1 MPLDAAVLRFLAT
14 KPDSGA
20 ADESV
25 ATRRAA
31 IRRGSDE
38 LFALFAEPAPP
49 SPAAADHV
57 VAYEGGMLGVR
68 VYRPRADAVLPLHV
82 FVHGGGFWLGSV
94 DELVV
99 DVACRERSVGA
110 DCVVVSVD
118 YRLAPEHP
126 FPTAVEDC
134 VAAVLWAAEH
144 AAELGADADTITIGG
159 VSAGANLAAATALA
173 LRDRGGPPLRLQL
186 LEVPVLDLTLETM
199 RGSGVGDDYGIT
211 VAEMTMCT
219 GMYLPDAESA
229 GHPLAS
235 PLRAT
240 SLDGVAPAH
249 ILTAEFDPLREDGA
263 RYAQRLE
270 AAGVPAVH
278 TRHAGAVHGSLMLT
292 DVWPPARAWRAEVL
306 AALRSAHAGVP
317 A

>member
-1 MPLDAAVLRFLAT
+1 
-14 KPDSGA
+14 
-20 ADESV
+20 
-25 ATRRAA
+25 
-31 IRRGSDE
+31 
-38 LFALFAEPAPP
+38 
-49 SPAAADHV
+49 
-57 VAYEGGMLGVR
+57 
-68 VYRPRADAVLPLHV
+68 
-82 FVHGGGFWLGSV
+82 
-94 DELVV
+94 
-99 DVACRERSVGA
+99 
-110 DCVVVSVD
+110 
-118 YRLAPEHP
+118 
-126 FPTAVEDC
+126 
-134 VAAVLWAAEH
+134 
-144 AAELGADADTITIGG
+144 
-159 VSAGANLAAATALA
+159 
-173 LRDRGGPPLRLQL
+173 
-186 LEVPVLDLTLETM
+186 
-199 RGSGVGDDYGIT
+199 VGDDYGIT
-211 VAEMTMCT
+211 VGEMTMCT

-270 AAGVPAVH
+270 AAGVPVVH